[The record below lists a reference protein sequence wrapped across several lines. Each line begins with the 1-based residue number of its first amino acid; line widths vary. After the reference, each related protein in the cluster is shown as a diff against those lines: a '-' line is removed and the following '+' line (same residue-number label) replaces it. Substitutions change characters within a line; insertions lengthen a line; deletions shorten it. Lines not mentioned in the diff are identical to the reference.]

1 VPAYDYRCDDCGE
14 RFAIR
19 VSISAYSSSAT
30 VACIKCGSPSTTR
43 QLGLVSISVRS
54 ASRAGSAP
62 VAGCGSS
69 GFT

>member
-30 VACIKCGSPSTTR
+30 VACAKCGSLNTTR
-43 QLGLVSISVRS
+43 QLGVVSVLS

-62 VAGCGSS
+62 AAGCGSS